1 MFMGACKNNGINV
14 LAAGCHDYFTVKS
27 TDIFAVYSLDT
38 YLIFDTFQPL
48 LSHTTDISKLIFWDK
63 KVYFEISVV

>member
-1 MFMGACKNNGINV
+1 MFTGACKITGNG
-14 LAAGCHDYFTVKS
+14 LAAGCHGYFTVKS

-38 YLIFDTFQPL
+38 YLIFDTFQQL
-48 LSHTTDISKLIFWDK
+48 LSHTTDISKLIFWDQ